1 MAAAA
6 KAIFEDMTERGIL
19 QQVRME
25 GGECSTAREGRGTA
39 SGIWHCSNTAWCM
52 AAVHGKLGANRVAN
66 LAAAA
71 HCSVV
76 RLPQL
81 VQEEEVGEYVAP
93 EQQEAQRH
101 GAAAQAGSSSAR
113 AARRQGQYDADA
125 GRQDAGAE
133 SYRAGATGSTSNAAN
148 GAGGEPAEG
157 QQQAGAARGSSAINK
172 QSSHRG
178 GEHGRL
184 WEGTS
189 GGAAHA
195 DAAAEA
201 PAGPAAEGTDGQPGA
216 GFQHFS
222 MKQHKQ
228 AAGRGGKQ
236 AEEDGEEGAS
246 PGRQVGC
253 KLAWWVWFGRHH
265 N

>member
-1 MAAAA
+1 
-6 KAIFEDMTERGIL
+6 
-19 QQVRME
+19 
-25 GGECSTAREGRGTA
+25 
-39 SGIWHCSNTAWCM
+39 M
-52 AAVHGKLGANRVAN
+52 AAVLGKLGANRVAN

-101 GAAAQAGSSSAR
+101 GAATQAGSSSAR

-133 SYRAGATGSTSNAAN
+133 SYHAGAAGGASSAAN
-148 GAGGEPAEG
+148 GAGGTPAAG
-157 QQQAGAARGSSAINK
+157 RQQAGATTRGSSAINK
-172 QSSHRG
+172 QSGHRG
-178 GEHGRL
+178 DEHGRL

-195 DAAAEA
+195 DVSAEA
-201 PAGPAAEGTDGQPGA
+201 PAGPAAEGTDGQPGP

-222 MKQHKQ
+222 MQQDKQ
-228 AAGRGGKQ
+228 AGRGGKQ
-236 AEEDGEEGAS
+236 AEEDGEGGAS
-246 PGRQVGC
+246 PGRQVRHG
-253 KLAWWVWFGRHH
+253 LAGRRGLAAGYG
-265 N
+265 